1 MIQYKEI
8 TKYIKVWLK
17 TEDAPQDG
25 EDDDWELQEVE
36 LIAAEICGRYY
47 KREELPE
54 GMAEGLLLVLG
65 AEDTEGWEY
74 F

>member
-1 MIQYKEI
+1 MIHYKEI

-17 TEDAPQDG
+17 TEDLPKEG
-25 EDDDWELQEVE
+25 EYDEWEYQEVE
-36 LIAAEICGRYY
+36 LIAAEIGSRYY

-54 GMAEGLLLVLG
+54 GMAEGLLAVLG